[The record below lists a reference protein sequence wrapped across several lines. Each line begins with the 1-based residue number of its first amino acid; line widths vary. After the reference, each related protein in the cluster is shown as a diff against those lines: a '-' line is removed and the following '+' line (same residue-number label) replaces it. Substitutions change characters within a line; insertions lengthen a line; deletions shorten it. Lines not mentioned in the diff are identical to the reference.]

1 MEGIMFKS
9 LGLKFCLF
17 LSILTSLSAL
27 SSEFIRS
34 YQVIASPMIMNQ
46 IADHFEIVKKL
57 NRGYE
62 VYVQENEVD
71 SFLKLAPHSKLLIK
85 NIQDV
90 FKPSDK
96 SLQFDLLK
104 YRKFSDVERDLIS
117 IANNYKE
124 IASLET
130 YGVTKE
136 GRKLYALK
144 ISTSHKTNQ
153 TNKPEVMITAATHG
167 DELVTV
173 EVLFSLINEL
183 ISGYGKDSRLTKLI
197 DGRDIFFIPVVSP
210 DSFESR
216 ERYVQGLDPNR
227 SFPWPEKINNQ
238 TVDCIQGI
246 IDFTN
251 SHHFAGS
258 LDLHAYGKLV
268 MFPWGYTKT
277 PPEGRDEVVFN
288 DLVQAMAKKNQYTAG
303 QISTTI
309 YIAKGSSA
317 DYFYWKKGT
326 QAIAAELANEKVPP
340 YSSIPRVTDEA
351 REMTWTF
358 LEHFN

>member
-1 MEGIMFKS
+1 MFKS
-9 LGLKFCLF
+9 LSLTFCLF
-17 LSILTSLSAL
+17 LSLFTSLSAI
-27 SSEFIRS
+27 SSESIRS
-34 YQVIASPMIMNQ
+34 YEVIANSKRMNE
-46 IADHFEIVKKL
+46 IADRFEIVKKRG
-57 NRGYE
+57 NGYE
-62 VYVQENEVD
+62 VYVKENEVEN
-71 SFLKLAPHSKLLIK
+71 FLKLAPHSKLLIK

-90 FKPSDK
+90 FSPSDK
-96 SLQFDLLK
+96 SLQLDLLK
-104 YRKFSDVERDLIS
+104 YRKFSDVERDLLTIV
-117 IANNYKE
+117 NNFKE

-130 YGVTKE
+130 YGVTKG

-144 ISTSHKTNQ
+144 ISSSRKSPSS
-153 TNKPEVMITAATHG
+153 NKPEVMITAATHG

-183 ISGYGKDSRLTKLI
+183 LNGYGKDSRLTKII
-197 DGRDIFFIPVVSP
+197 DGRDLFFIPVVSP
-210 DSFESR
+210 DSFEAR

-251 SHHFAGS
+251 SHHFVGS

-268 MFPWGYTKT
+268 MFPWGYKKT
-277 PPEGRDEVVFN
+277 PPKGSDEVIFS
-288 DLVQAMAKKNQYTAG
+288 DLVQSMSKKNQYTAG

-340 YSSIPRVTDEA
+340 YNSIPKVTEEA